1 MLYTYTGI
9 DRLLV
14 ASRAMQQDHFKP
26 GDRVRIKP
34 SYSHAI
40 PPRAV
45 GRVEHVYQGAPGY
58 YDVRIEGA
66 QRVRLMRATDLERWV
81 AALDIVLARWRG
93 LD

>member
-1 MLYTYTGI
+1 MLHIYTGI

-14 ASRAMQQDHFKP
+14 ASGAMHQDHFKP

-40 PPRAV
+40 LPHAV
-45 GRVEHVYQGAPGY
+45 GRVERVYQGAPGY

-66 QRVRLMRATDLERWV
+66 QRVRLLHATDLERWV
-81 AALDIVLARWRG
+81 AALDSVLARWRG